1 VYKPKRRGRGKGKRK
16 GYVIKERGRWGCA
29 GGEKRE
35 KKRKERKERGRDRVS
50 GTCVKVLVVRRR

>member
-1 VYKPKRRGRGKGKRK
+1 VCKPKRRGKGKGK
-16 GYVIKERGRWGCA
+16 GCMIKERGRWGCA